1 MLIFQN
7 IRKFMVSYLG
17 VGEGIFDADHPEG
30 FLHSAALALVFAF
43 GVGDLHFHVQ
53 DTPTDEEEHILKF
66 LSNQAGF

>member
-1 MLIFQN
+1 MI
-7 IRKFMVSYLG
+7 G
-17 VGEGIFDADHPEG
+17 VGEGILDADHPEG